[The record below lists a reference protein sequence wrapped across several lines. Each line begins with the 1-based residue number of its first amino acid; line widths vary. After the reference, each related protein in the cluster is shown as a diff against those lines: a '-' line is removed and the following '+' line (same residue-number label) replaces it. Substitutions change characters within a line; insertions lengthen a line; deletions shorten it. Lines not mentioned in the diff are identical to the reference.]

1 MGGSSFI
8 FTCFA
13 IGIILSVASNV
24 EQVEKPEQT
33 ISKDDSTVNK
43 EGGLVLN

>member
-8 FTCFA
+8 FTCIS

-24 EQVEKPEQT
+24 EKLEGK
-33 ISKDDSTVNK
+33 KDVST
-43 EGGLVLN
+43 E

>member
-13 IGIILSVASNV
+13 IGIILSVARNV
-24 EQVEKPEQT
+24 EQVEKQAPISKSDNQT
-33 ISKDDSTVNK
+33 IK
-43 EGGLVLN
+43 EG